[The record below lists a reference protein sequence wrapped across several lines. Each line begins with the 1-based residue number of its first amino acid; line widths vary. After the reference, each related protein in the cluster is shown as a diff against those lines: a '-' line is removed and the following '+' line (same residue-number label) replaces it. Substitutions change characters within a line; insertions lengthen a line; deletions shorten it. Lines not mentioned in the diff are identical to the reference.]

1 MKLTNTGPKEA
12 GVVLSIAIKIKFKA
26 KSITINKEGH
36 FTKGSLLQEDI
47 NSTFL

>member
-1 MKLTNTGPKEA
+1 MKLANTGPKEA
-12 GVVLSIAIKIKFKA
+12 GMVVSVAVKINFKA